1 MVLKIL
7 IRFYRWW
14 QTQMNW
20 WWRRWTRWP
29 PIGAVDFGDLSRLTP
44 ISRNFGLDR
53 GMPIDRYYIEKFLTQ
68 YCQDIRGRALE
79 IGDPRYIRQF
89 GGERVVTY
97 DVLHVSLGKPG
108 VTIIGDLTSAAQISS
123 DYYDCII
130 LTQTLQYIYEFD
142 DAIKTIYRILK
153 PGGVLLATFPG
164 CSQVTHPNI
173 LEEWDD
179 YWRFTNKAAQRMFAE
194 VFPPEQL
201 LAQTY
206 GNVMAITAFLYG
218 LASGELS
225 PEALDYHDPD
235 YQVTIGVRAVKP

>member
-1 MVLKIL
+1 
-7 IRFYRWW
+7 
-14 QTQMNW
+14 
-20 WWRRWTRWP
+20 
-29 PIGAVDFGDLSRLTP
+29 
-44 ISRNFGLDR
+44 
-53 GMPIDRYYIEKFLTQ
+53 
-68 YCQDIRGRALE
+68 
-79 IGDPRYIRQF
+79 
-89 GGERVVTY
+89 
-97 DVLHVSLGKPG
+97 LGKPG